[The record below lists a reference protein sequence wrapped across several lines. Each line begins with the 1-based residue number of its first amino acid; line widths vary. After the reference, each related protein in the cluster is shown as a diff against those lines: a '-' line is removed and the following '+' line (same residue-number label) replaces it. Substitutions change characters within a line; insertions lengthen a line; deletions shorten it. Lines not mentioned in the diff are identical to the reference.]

1 MNYPL
6 LYLEHLSQ
14 RDVELLARTAGTG
27 NSALKQRLLE
37 RPEDLD
43 ELLSSR
49 SLFEA
54 IFDPSRELLEPGAST
69 FLAFGV
75 LVNRSASDLQDA
87 SYVSEWSGP
96 GKRLPVF
103 DVEPL
108 RQFFEDGERR
118 YFLIEFLNSFNTV
131 ASGSFVVRTNSG
143 TRRRRFSE
151 LDPVRLAEMVELLPP
166 LERAGGYRRLGDVA
180 LFLSGVLPDH
190 TARHPLPVAQRERL
204 ARSAAIGPTEALVE
218 DVGMRFLETAGA
230 GWYRRAV
237 DEAEAAV
244 GSGPSFLRVVADRFT
259 DARRILN
266 YLADRYLFPRELGLT
281 GPQG

>member
-1 MNYPL
+1 MNYPQ

-14 RDVELLARTAGTG
+14 RDIELLARTAGIG
-27 NSALKQRLLE
+27 SSALKQRM
-37 RPEDLD
+37 LD
-43 ELLSSR
+43 CPDDFEELLSSR
-49 SLFEA
+49 RLFEV
-54 IFDPSRELLEPGAST
+54 IFEPSRELLDPGAST

-96 GKRLPVF
+96 GKRLPIF

-108 RQFFEDGERR
+108 RQFFEDGARR

-131 ASGSFVVRTNSG
+131 ASGSFVVRTSNG
-143 TRRRRFSE
+143 IRRRRFNE
-151 LDPVRLAEMVELLPP
+151 LDPVRLAEMVEQLPP
-166 LERAGGYRRLGDVA
+166 AERAGGYRRLGDVA

-218 DVGMRFLETAGA
+218 DEGMRFLETAGA

-237 DEAEAAV
+237 DEAEAVV
-244 GSGPSFLRVVADRFT
+244 GTGPSFLRVVADRFT
-259 DARRILN
+259 EARRILN
-266 YLADRYLFPRELGLT
+266 YVTDRYLFRRELGFS
-281 GPQG
+281 GPPA

>member
-14 RDVELLARTAGTG
+14 RDIELLARTAGIG
-27 NSALKQRLLE
+27 NSALKERMLE
-37 RPEDLD
+37 DPEAFD
-43 ELLSSR
+43 ELLASR
-49 SLFEA
+49 TLFDA
-54 IFDPSRELLEPGAST
+54 IFDPSQELLDPGASS
-69 FLAFGV
+69 FLAFGA
-75 LVNRSASDLQDA
+75 LVGRAACDLHDV

-108 RQFFEDGERR
+108 RQFFEDGVRR

-131 ASGSFVVRTNSG
+131 ASGSFVVKTRDG
-143 TRRRRFSE
+143 YRRRRFNE
-151 LDPVRLAEMVELLPP
+151 LDPLRLAEMVELLPP
-166 LERAGGYRRLGDVA
+166 AERAGGYRRLGDVA

-190 TARHPLPVAQRERL
+190 TARHPFPVADREQL

-218 DVGMRFLETAGA
+218 DEGMRFLETAGA

-237 DEAEAAV
+237 DEAEAMV
-244 GSGPSFLRVVADRFT
+244 GNGPSFLRVVADKFS

-266 YLADRYLFPRELGLT
+266 YLADRYLFPRELGLIA
-281 GPQG
+281 PPS